1 MQDSVHPTAANGQK
15 TTGTPVDEKKDT
27 KASPASSPDQKGE
40 NTVPAPSLQ
49 ELVRGAAEFGW
60 LVAELLG
67 RSFLLLEETSNEQD
81 PDTLKDTAWDGKALV
96 MLQGLLTPREKMRS
110 LTSHMCYLAEMLGIG
125 SMCTIDHEGDPYEN
139 KPYAQAVTDAVK
151 KLCKGQFVGQE
162 TFETVRGSI
171 NERLFFWDLKIND
184 ILQEKPAV
192 IYRAYLVGY
201 CLGGLRWWYGLPGF
215 KLDSTF
221 KAKALEYL
229 PVLGPYLPQ
238 FAAPGLV
245 RSVGPW
251 WDALET
257 QALAA
262 ASAPVSGGQ
271 QTAILTPADLQAQID
286 MLQPQINGLRTGNVA
301 PADLQKPIAALQTQ
315 LAALQAQVQ
324 KQNGVAAPATVQ
336 TQSGGAAPVDAQK
349 QIADLQTQVDA
360 LQKQVDMWQSDGLAP
375 ADLQKQGHI
384 WYSLIAGE
392 CDALSYVDPTIRNR
406 PYIWQVFLAAWPFF
420 VISILILLLIIAA
433 LVYVIVIYKNQIV
446 QGVAALVAAVAA
458 TWIGQTV
465 QKNAGS
471 LLQSALSDAQATI
484 KGSYTAVEGSYSA
497 IKGSYLD
504 KVWNAALQEAV
515 NKAIFVQPS
524 FAAVKK

>member
-1 MQDSVHPTAANGQK
+1 MDE
-15 TTGTPVDEKKDT
+15 PVMAELVINQEAVS
-27 KASPASSPDQKGE
+27 ASASSNGNAKSDNK
-40 NTVPAPSLQ
+40 TATPSLQ

-67 RSFLLLEETSNEQD
+67 RSFLLLEKTSNELD

-110 LTSHMCYLAEMLGIG
+110 LTSHMSYLAEMLGIG
-125 SMCTIDHEGDPYEN
+125 SLCTIDHEGDPYED
-139 KPYAQAVTDAVK
+139 KPYIQAMTDAVK
-151 KLCKGQFVGQE
+151 KLCKGQFAEQE

-201 CLGGLRWWYGLPGF
+201 CLGALRWWYGLPGF

-221 KAKALEYL
+221 KAKALQYL

-238 FAAPGLV
+238 FAGPGLV
-245 RSVGPW
+245 RCVGPW
-251 WDALET
+251 WDAL
-257 QALAA
+257 QAQTLAV
-262 ASAPVSGGQ
+262 ASASAADGQ

-286 MLQPQINGLRTGNVA
+286 MLQPQINGLRTGNAA
-301 PADLQKPIAALQTQ
+301 PADLQKQIAALQTQ
-315 LAALQAQVQ
+315 LTALQTRVQ
-324 KQNGVAAPATVQ
+324 TQNWVAAPATVQ
-336 TQSGGAAPVDAQK
+336 TQSGSAAPVDAQK
-349 QIADLQTQVDA
+349 QIADLQTQVEA

-375 ADLQKQGHI
+375 AALQKQGHI

-465 QKNAGS
+465 QKNAGN

-484 KGSYTAVEGSYSA
+484 KGSYTAVEGSYA
-497 IKGSYLD
+497 ALKGSYLD

-515 NKAIFVQPS
+515 NKAIFVPPS

>member
-1 MQDSVHPTAANGQK
+1 MQDSVDTTAANGQK
-15 TTGTPVDEKKDT
+15 TTGAPVDEKKDT

-96 MLQGLLTPREKMRS
+96 MLQGLLTPREKMRA

-315 LAALQAQVQ
+315 LTALQAQVQ

-375 ADLQKQGHI
+375 ADLQTQGHI

>member
-1 MQDSVHPTAANGQK
+1 MQDSVDTTAANGQK
-15 TTGTPVDEKKDT
+15 TTGAPVDEKKDT

-96 MLQGLLTPREKMRS
+96 MLQGLLTPREKMRA

-315 LAALQAQVQ
+315 LTALQAQVQ